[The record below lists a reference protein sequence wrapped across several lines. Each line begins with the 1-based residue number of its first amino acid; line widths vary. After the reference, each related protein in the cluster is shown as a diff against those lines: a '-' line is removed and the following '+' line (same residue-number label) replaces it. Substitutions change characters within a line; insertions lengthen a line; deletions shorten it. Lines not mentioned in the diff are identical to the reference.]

1 MNNEFTK
8 ITQDNI
14 TRYILE
20 SDSGTTTSGSVAT
33 VPGALG
39 KVRKRGDNILAQEA
53 DKKTVPVSTP
63 RNFVAKNA
71 KTGGAGQ
78 HKDKKKAE
86 KQGDVKHRKPFAE
99 QGVAEAFPNPGSGS
113 TGSSKED
120 KRIAAALRK
129 KHIPSTP
136 NDKKK
141 GVAEENIVET
151 KGAPKGF
158 HFTKSGKLKR
168 GDADQ
173 DGNGG
178 PMLRTDPLDKQRN
191 KVPAVS
197 EGVDFF
203 KVWES
208 IKPEEVLVEEETVDP
223 VALKKEAD
231 RIMELN
237 IAARKAK

>member
-1 MNNEFTK
+1 MDRAENRLNKE
-8 ITQDNI
+8 
-14 TRYILE
+14 E
-20 SDSGTTTSGSVAT
+20 T
-33 VPGALG
+33 V
-39 KVRKRGDNILAQEA
+39 
-53 DKKTVPVSTP
+53 
-63 RNFVAKNA
+63 
-71 KTGGAGQ
+71 
-78 HKDKKKAE
+78 
-86 KQGDVKHRKPFAE
+86 
-99 QGVAEAFPNPGSGS
+99 
-113 TGSSKED
+113 
-120 KRIAAALRK
+120 
-129 KHIPSTP
+129 
-136 NDKKK
+136 
-141 GVAEENIVET
+141 VET

-158 HFTKSGKLKR
+158 HFTKDGKLKR

-197 EGVDFF
+197 EGIDFF

-208 IKPEEVLVEEETVDP
+208 IKPEEALVEEETVDP